1 MSQMPRRSNIN
12 GHLTLCTYT
21 TKNDCMTA
29 VEAVLHPGW
38 DNVDL
43 CDLLLLYIPAA
54 GTPECKWM
62 DRWLGNLNVSV
73 R

>member
-1 MSQMPRRSNIN
+1 
-12 GHLTLCTYT
+12 
-21 TKNDCMTA
+21 MTA